1 MKFRLADIVED
12 SIVDGPGIRIAVF
25 TQGCP
30 HHCPGCHN
38 AHTHD
43 PLGGRDAD
51 TDEIFERIAKNPL
64 LSGITL
70 TGGEPFVQCE
80 AMAEIARRAKERH
93 LHVMAYSGY
102 LFEQLLARPEAVEV
116 LKNCDLLVDGP
127 FILSERSL
135 DLTFRG
141 SKNQR
146 IINVPESLKTG
157 QVVLAD
163 LD

>member
-43 PLGGRDAD
+43 PSGGRDAD

-64 LSGITL
+64 LSGVTL
-70 TGGEPFVQCE
+70 TGGEPFAQCE

-102 LFEQLLARPEAVEV
+102 LVGTLDRFNNAKRAE
-116 LKNCDLLVDGP
+116 
-127 FILSERSL
+127 ER
-135 DLTFRG
+135 DRVKHG
-141 SKNQR
+141 IK
-146 IINVPESLKTG
+146 EG
-157 QVVLAD
+157 D
-163 LD
+163 